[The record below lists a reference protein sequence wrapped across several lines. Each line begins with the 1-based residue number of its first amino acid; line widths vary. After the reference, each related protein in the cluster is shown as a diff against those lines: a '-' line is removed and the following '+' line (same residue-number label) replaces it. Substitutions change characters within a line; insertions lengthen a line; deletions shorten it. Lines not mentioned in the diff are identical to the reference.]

1 MQKQKVL
8 FRAFSLTFLASIL
21 ITGWVK
27 VHAQTAGSQSDLQG
41 TNVWNNPIP
50 LVDPGSGL
58 DPAIISQANQLIE
71 QLNDAYAD
79 YAAAE
84 EAASEKTRRY
94 TRNRDSRDCVNP
106 HAARVNQLAA
116 QARTLLSQV
125 DNSQA
130 EILKNNPAFRTW

>member
-1 MQKQKVL
+1 MQTKKNLLLGFGMTLMAGL
-8 FRAFSLTFLASIL
+8 F
-21 ITGWVK
+21 ITGSVN
-27 VHAQTAGSQSDLQG
+27 VFAQVINQSDLQG
-41 TNVWNNPIP
+41 TNIWNNPIP
-50 LVDPGSGL
+50 LVDFGSGL
-58 DPAIISQANQLIE
+58 DPAIISQANQIIE

>member
-1 MQKQKVL
+1 MQKQKIL

-21 ITGWVK
+21 ITGLVN
-27 VHAQTAGSQSDLQG
+27 VQAQTPGSQSDLQG
-41 TNVWNNPIP
+41 TNIWNNPIP
-50 LVDPGSGL
+50 LVDLGSGL

-130 EILKNNPAFRTW
+130 EILRNNPAFRTW